1 MMPSSRD
8 INYFLIAISF
18 LIGVFL
24 TIMPLPHW
32 AIWIRPQWMFAILLF
47 WVITLPLQCGVGL
60 AWIVGIL
67 MDLITGTP
75 LGEQAII
82 FVLLTYIILKIHSY
96 IAHFSLLQQ
105 AVFIAIFSFF
115 NIILEG
121 LILGFAGHGTHIAL
135 HSLSAITTA
144 IIWPLLFLIL
154 DKFQPRVFI
163 Y

>member
-1 MMPSSRD
+1 MIPSSRD

-18 LIGVFL
+18 LIGIFL
-24 TIMPLPHW
+24 TIIPLPQW

-47 WVITLPLQCGVGL
+47 WVFTLPLQCGVGL

-75 LGEQAII
+75 LGEQAVI
-82 FVLLTYIILKIHSY
+82 FVLLTYFILKIHDY

-105 AVFIAIFSFF
+105 TVLIAIFSFF
-115 NIILEG
+115 NIVLQG
-121 LILGFAGHGTHIAL
+121 LILGFVGRNTHIAL

-144 IIWPLLFLIL
+144 IIWPWLFLIL
-154 DKFQPRVFI
+154 DKCQPRVFI